1 MCVKLGAVQ
10 EISDHHN
17 ICLIVRVALQKK
29 KKKSTVAK
37 AHGLCRSILKRMEFE
52 VFNVKLHLLSLLS
65 VISTSERLL
74 DFPANQKTNLELA
87 STRAHFQGH

>member
-10 EISDHHN
+10 EILDHHN

-29 KKKSTVAK
+29 KNNHWAR
-37 AHGLCRSILKRMEFE
+37 AHGCCRSILKRTEYE

-65 VISTSERLL
+65 VIGTSERLL
-74 DFPANQKTNLELA
+74 DFPANQKTNFELA

>member
-10 EISDHHN
+10 ETLDHHN

-29 KKKSTVAK
+29 KKDRVAE
-37 AHGLCRSILKRMEFE
+37 AHACCGSILERIEYE
-52 VFNVKLHLLSLLS
+52 VFNVKLHLLSLLP

-74 DFPANQKTNLELA
+74 DFPANQKTNFELA